1 GLRDLLAATGPRLGG
16 VPPEPVPPIGTRI
29 AVASDEAFQFHY
41 RHVLDGWSATDAE
54 LVPFSPLA
62 DEAPDGSA
70 DAVYLPGGYPELH
83 ARTLAAAENFLRGL
97 KSAAG
102 RGAAVYGECGGFMVL
117 GDTLTDAHGCVHT
130 MAELL
135 PLKTSFADRK
145 LHLGYRDAKL
155 IVNTP
160 LGPAGTVYGA
170 HEFHYA
176 SIVTEGDAEH
186 LFRVTDAAGLD
197 LGPQGLRRG
206 NVMGSF
212 IHLIDR
218 R

>member
-1 GLRDLLAATGPRLGG
+1 
-16 VPPEPVPPIGTRI
+16 
-29 AVASDEAFQFHY
+29 
-41 RHVLDGWSATDAE
+41 
-54 LVPFSPLA
+54 
-62 DEAPDGSA
+62 
-70 DAVYLPGGYPELH
+70 
-83 ARTLAAAENFLRGL
+83 
-97 KSAAG
+97 
-102 RGAAVYGECGGFMVL
+102 
-117 GDTLTDAHGCVHT
+117 

-160 LGPAGTVYGA
+160 LGIAGTMYGA